1 MNVFRLVLC
10 LAGLAA
16 YLVVKQWLHSSPFP
30 STLATAGPAASPSA
44 APPLPAS
51 HQAHMESS
59 PDAKAHTEV
68 VKVGHDIEDR
78 K

>member
-16 YLVVKQWLHSSPFP
+16 YLVAKQWLPATPP
-30 STLATAGPAASPSA
+30 STSPAGNPSTAPASNVRHTVSISLPT
-44 APPLPAS
+44 APPTGVL
-51 HQAHMESS
+51 
-59 PDAKAHTEV
+59 KAEHGIVEV
-68 VKVGHDIEDR
+68 R